1 MFVCHIAGRRQT
13 SRQKWPVDVRSYRAV
28 RRRRGPPDRRPNGV
42 GYTAVSPLSRDVLA
56 PHGIKCTRRTATL
69 TVRARGGG
77 LRQRSRGAWKGWR
90 GMSGGTYV
98 LLLWVLRPFR
108 RFARRH
114 LYVDC
119 ATIDVIFCPFSGK
132 TNRTAKDDVRPA
144 DDLNTKSEPPVDIPL
159 LDLVSCVFVFVRTD
173 GASGAGEKPRCPP
186 NTWPPPFCR
195 GGGVMFLLLL
205 WSSYSDKLMGSR

>member
-1 MFVCHIAGRRQT
+1 VSHSWSSSNVPPKVVGGRTTVPFAVVVRDRIDGQTGLATLLCHR
-13 SRQKWPVDVRSYRAV
+13 Y
-28 RRRRGPPDRRPNGV
+28 RRRTCAPRDQV
-42 GYTAVSPLSRDVLA
+42 YTENSYVN
-56 PHGIKCTRRTATL
+56 
-69 TVRARGGG
+69 RAGTWWGM
-77 LRQRSRGAWKGWR
+77 RQRSRGAWKGRR
-90 GMSGGTYV
+90 GTSGGTYV
-98 LLLWVLRPFR
+98 LLLWVVRPFR

-119 ATIDVIFCPFSGK
+119 ATIDVIFCPFSEK

-144 DDLNTKSEPPVDIPL
+144 DDLNTKSEPPVDIPP